1 LGVIVELTDILV
13 DPLLRTRVVPKLP
26 FVIFC
31 VVIADALGHLM
42 LHQLVENLLASEALP
57 VRQFRA

>member
-1 LGVIVELTDILV
+1 MIVELADILV
-13 DPLLRTRVVPKLP
+13 DPLLCTRVVPKLP
-26 FVIFC
+26 FVILC
-31 VVIADALGHLM
+31 VVIANTLGHLV